1 MKRGTKRGGWK
12 GRGEGEEG
20 GCGIDPLAENIPSRR
35 PTFFH
40 ETRREKGRGKLGSIF
55 ASVTIVENRG
65 WKKRALGVVSPSRDA
80 AFVIRGEIAA
90 EVTSQHGLFFRD
102 IVFVFIA
109 RIFFRSRSLEHN
121 ASFFAAIS
129 LKDVSREKETVRF
142 ADRIFF
148 REDKTVLPPVSIL
161 F

>member
-1 MKRGTKRGGWK
+1 MKRGAKRGEWK
-12 GRGEGEEG
+12 GRGKERREGVVL
-20 GCGIDPLAENIPSRR
+20 IRSPKTFPLDDRLFS
-35 PTFFH
+35 
-40 ETRREKGRGKLGSIF
+40 TRRDAGGGRGKLGSIF

-109 RIFFRSRSLEHN
+109 RIFFCSGFRLLEHN

-129 LKDVSREKETVRF
+129 LKDVSREKETIRF

-148 REDKTVLPPVSIL
+148 PFS
-161 F
+161 

>member
-1 MKRGTKRGGWK
+1 MERE
-12 GRGEGEEG
+12 GEGEEG

-129 LKDVSREKETVRF
+129 LKDVSREKETIRF

-148 REDKTVLPPVSIL
+148 PFS
-161 F
+161 

>member
-1 MKRGTKRGGWK
+1 MKRGAKRGGWK
-12 GRGEGEEG
+12 GRGKERREGVVL
-20 GCGIDPLAENIPSRR
+20 IRSPKTFPLDDRLFS
-35 PTFFH
+35 
-40 ETRREKGRGKLGSIF
+40 TRRDAGGGRGKLGSIF

-109 RIFFRSRSLEHN
+109 RIFFRSRSLKHN